1 LGRQQKVNPAAQ
13 AGFTLIELL
22 VVTVI
27 MVMAYSLAAPL
38 VSSGVTST
46 ELKAS
51 ARQLAAGLRKARSE
65 AIARRRETVLTV
77 DLEARR
83 FQISGD
89 QRMYRLPKARSEAI
103 ARRRE
108 TVLTVDLEARRF
120 QISGDQR
127 MYRLPK
133 DVEVKLFTAQSEL
146 INGNA
151 GSIRFYPD
159 GGSTGGRITLTARD
173 RKYGVD
179 VNWLTGQ
186 VVILD

>member
-1 LGRQQKVNPAAQ
+1 MGRRQKVNPVVQ

-38 VSSGVTST
+38 VSSGVTSA

-65 AIARRRETVLTV
+65 AVARRRETVLKV
-77 DLEARR
+77 DLQARH
-83 FQISGD
+83 FQLSGD
-89 QRMYRLPKARSEAI
+89 QRL
-103 ARRRE
+103 
-108 TVLTVDLEARRF
+108 
-120 QISGDQR
+120 
-127 MYRLPK
+127 YRLPK

-146 INGNA
+146 SNGNA
-151 GSIRFYPD
+151 GAIRFFPD

-173 RKYGVD
+173 RKYDVD

>member
-1 LGRQQKVNPAAQ
+1 MGRRQKVKPAAQ

-38 VSSGVTST
+38 VTSGVTST

-65 AIARRRETVLTV
+65 AISQRRETVLAV
-77 DLEARR
+77 DLDARR
-83 FQISGD
+83 FQITGD
-89 QRMYRLPKARSEAI
+89 QRLYRLPN
-103 ARRRE
+103 
-108 TVLTVDLEARRF
+108 
-120 QISGDQR
+120 
-127 MYRLPK
+127 

-146 INGNA
+146 IDASA
-151 GSIRFYPD
+151 GSIRFFPD
-159 GGSTGGRITLTARD
+159 GGSTGGRITLTARN
-173 RKYGVD
+173 RKYEVD

>member
-1 LGRQQKVNPAAQ
+1 MGRQQKVKPVLQ

-27 MVMAYSLAAPL
+27 MVMAYSLAAPV

-65 AIARRRETVLTV
+65 AIAQKRETMLTV
-77 DLEARR
+77 DLASRR
-83 FQISGD
+83 FQLSGD
-89 QRMYRLPKARSEAI
+89 QRL
-103 ARRRE
+103 
-108 TVLTVDLEARRF
+108 
-120 QISGDQR
+120 
-127 MYRLPK
+127 YRLPK
-133 DVEVKLFTAQSEL
+133 DVAVSLLTAQSEL
-146 INGNA
+146 INGNT
-151 GSIRFYPD
+151 GSIRFFPD

-173 RKYGVD
+173 RKYDVD

-186 VVILD
+186 VSILD